1 MASFV
6 GGCSE
11 SGRNAPG
18 RHRKPVQE
26 KKENPEILFR
36 QEGYVSRNTHVNEFL
51 LFFPEENTG
60 CPWLRLRA
68 PGSAGRA
75 KVAENSFRLS
85 GIAAVA
91 ELAGVSTGTVSK
103 ALNGTGQLR
112 ESTRLRVWAAAEQVG
127 WLPNGA
133 ARSMRSGRTF
143 TVGVITTDSYGRFSI
158 PVLRGVEDALGLGE
172 MLCFLCDSR
181 DDPLREQHYLRT
193 LLARQVDGIIAVG
206 RKEDPRVPLGKDLP
220 VPVIYA
226 FAPSTDPADCSIVG
240 DEQDGARRAV
250 DHLVKTGR
258 RRIAHITGPENHASA
273 VLRSDGFRTAMAAQ
287 GLDPVDDVWFGSWSE
302 EWGHNGVRALLSA
315 SPDVDAI
322 FCGSDQIA
330 RGAAYELAALGRSIP
345 EDVAL
350 IGVDNWSPFTDGYR
364 PRLSSVDLNLGTIGR
379 RAGEALL
386 AALEGTLSPGIHK
399 VQPELVIRESSGPG
413 SRPA

>member
-1 MASFV
+1 M
-6 GGCSE
+6 
-11 SGRNAPG
+11 
-18 RHRKPVQE
+18 
-26 KKENPEILFR
+26 
-36 QEGYVSRNTHVNEFL
+36 T
-51 LFFPEENTG
+51 
-60 CPWLRLRA
+60 
-68 PGSAGRA
+68 
-75 KVAENSFRLS
+75 ENSFRESGRAARDSTAS

-91 ELAGVSTGTVSK
+91 ALAGVSTGTVSK

-112 ESTRLRVWAAAEQVG
+112 ESTRLRVRAAAEEVG
-127 WLPNGA
+127 WLPNGS
-133 ARSMRSGRTF
+133 ARSMRSGRTY

-158 PVLRGVEDALGLGE
+158 PILRGVEDALGLGE

-181 DDPLREQHYLRT
+181 DDPIREQHYVRT

-206 RKEDPRVPLGKDLP
+206 RKEDPRIPLGRDIP

-226 FAPSTDPADCSIVG
+226 FAPSTDPEDCSVIG
-240 DEQDGARRAV
+240 DEQGGARRAI

-258 RRIAHITGPENHASA
+258 RRIAHITGLENHASA
-273 VLRSDGFRTAMAAQ
+273 VLRAEGFRTAMAEH
-287 GLDPVDDVWFGSWSE
+287 GLEPVDGVWFGSWSE
-302 EWGHNGVRALLSA
+302 EWGHNGVRSLLAS

-364 PRLSSVDLNLGTIGR
+364 PHLSSVDLNLTTIGR

-386 AALEGTLSPGIHK
+386 KALDGRGEPGIQK
-399 VQPELVIRESSGPG
+399 VDPELIVRESSGPARR
-413 SRPA
+413 RP

>member
-1 MASFV
+1 MLIEDAR
-6 GGCSE
+6 E
-11 SGRNAPG
+11 AAMT
-18 RHRKPVQE
+18 
-26 KKENPEILFR
+26 EN
-36 QEGYVSRNTHVNEFL
+36 G
-51 LFFPEENTG
+51 
-60 CPWLRLRA
+60 
-68 PGSAGRA
+68 
-75 KVAENSFRLS
+75 FRLT

-112 ESTRLRVWAAAEQVG
+112 ESTRLRVWAAAEKVG

-133 ARSMRSGRTF
+133 ARSMRSGRTYA
-143 TVGVITTDSYGRFSI
+143 VGVITTDSYGRFSI

-181 DDPLREQHYLRT
+181 DDPLREQHYVRT
-193 LLARQVDGIIAVG
+193 LLARQVDGIIVVG

-226 FAPSTDPADCSIVG
+226 FAPSTDPADCSIIG
-240 DEQDGARRAV
+240 DEHDGARRAV

-258 RRIAHITGPENHASA
+258 RRIAHITGLESHASA
-273 VLRSDGFRTAMAAQ
+273 VLRAEGFRTAMAAH
-287 GLDPVDDVWFGSWSE
+287 GLDPVGDVWFGSWTE
-302 EWGHNGVRALLSA
+302 DWGHNGVRALLSTSA
-315 SPDVDAI
+315 DVDAI

-330 RGAAYELAALGRSIP
+330 RGAAYELAELGRSVP

-350 IGVDNWSPFTDGYR
+350 IGVDNWSPFTEGNR
-364 PRLSSVDLNLGTIGR
+364 PHLSSVDLNLGTIGR

-386 AALEGTLSPGIHK
+386 AALEGTANPGIHT
-399 VQPELVIRESSGPG
+399 VEPELVVRESSGLGRRLP
-413 SRPA
+413 